1 MSSFPFTSIQDILKT
16 TFKEIKCDETFKVY
30 PIWSRWKEI
39 VGETIAAKTEPH
51 YVKGE
56 TLYVGVAHPVWM
68 TELQATKKNLLD
80 RLKELNLVQGIND
93 IKFQLK
99 KQV

>member
-1 MSSFPFTSIQDILKT
+1 MSPPSFTSIQDILKT
-16 TFKEIKCDETFKVY
+16 ALKEIKCEETFKVY

-39 VGETIAAKTEPH
+39 VGETIAAKTEPC

-56 TLYVGVAHPVWM
+56 TLYVAVAHPVWM

-80 RLKELNLVQGIND
+80 RLKELNLSEGITD
-93 IKFQLK
+93 IKFRLK
-99 KQV
+99 K